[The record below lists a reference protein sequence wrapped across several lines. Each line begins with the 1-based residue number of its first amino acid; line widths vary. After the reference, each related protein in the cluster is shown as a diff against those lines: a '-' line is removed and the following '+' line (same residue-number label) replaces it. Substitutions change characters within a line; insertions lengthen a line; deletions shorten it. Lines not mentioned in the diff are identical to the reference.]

1 MTSGDWHRERP
12 AFRRK
17 TPPTGRG
24 SPLADRS
31 RYCSPA
37 GLANVRGLMLISM
50 REAGAWCVGAAVH
63 GTIIPTMSR
72 TSIPLR
78 RPLLAAFLAWLI
90 PGLGHLYQGRTAKG
104 ILYAFCI
111 LGLYF
116 AGLVMGE
123 GKIVYWRWVNPL
135 QNPERFNP
143 YYVGQFFVGLPA
155 LPALIQSTLQ
165 DRGFGPVFWGL
176 MAEPAQNAINGLHPR
191 LGKLVEIGTIY
202 TTIAGLLNILAI
214 YDAYEGPADTESE
227 PEEPAASGV
236 EVGASLAGLK
246 AEGRA

>member
-1 MTSGDWHRERP
+1 
-12 AFRRK
+12 
-17 TPPTGRG
+17 
-24 SPLADRS
+24 
-31 RYCSPA
+31 
-37 GLANVRGLMLISM
+37 MLISTD
-50 REAGAWCVGAAVH
+50 ETGARCVGAAVH
-63 GTIIPTMSR
+63 GTIIRTMTR

-78 RPLLAAFLAWLI
+78 KPLLAAFLAWLI
-90 PGLGHLYQGRTAKG
+90 PGLGHLYQGRIAKG
-104 ILYAFCI
+104 ILYATCI

-135 QNPERFNP
+135 QNPEKFNL

-155 LPALIQSTLQ
+155 LPALIQSTLLY
-165 DRGFGPVFWGL
+165 RGFDPVFWGF

-191 LGKLVEIGTIY
+191 LGKLVEVGTIY

-214 YDAYEGPADTESE
+214 YDAYEGPADSDTE
-227 PEEPAASGV
+227 PEEPATDHAQV
-236 EVGASLAGLK
+236 EAGASLAGLK